1 MTRKGWS
8 SADVPDQTGRTVIIT
23 GANSGLGLET
33 TKVLAGNG
41 ATVVMACRSLDKA
54 EAAKQQILAAHPE
67 ATLDVRKLDLA
78 DLSSVRAFAE
88 GVLEAYPVI
97 DLLINNAGIMAIP
110 RSETVDGF
118 EMQLGTNHFGHFALT
133 GLLLERLSE
142 TGQGRVVTV
151 SSAAHKMG
159 RMHFDD
165 LQLSQGYGEWKAY
178 GQSKLANLLFAFELD
193 RRLRAADRPIKSL
206 AAHPGYSDTN
216 LQSVGPKKSGNKLMG
231 AIMKLGNSVMA
242 QDADRGALPSLRA
255 ATDPSADGGQYYGPG
270 GLFEV
275 AGPPVVVEANDHAK
289 DAGDATRLWEI
300 SEELTGVRYG
310 L

>member
-33 TKVLAGNG
+33 AKVMAGHG

-54 EAAKQQILAAHPE
+54 EAAKQQILAAHPD

-78 DLSSVRAFAE
+78 DLASIRAFAE
-88 GVLEAYPVI
+88 GVLEAYPVL

-110 RSETVDGF
+110 RSETADGF

-193 RRLRAADRPIKSL
+193 RRLRSADRPVKSL

-216 LQSVGPKKSGNKLMG
+216 LQSVGPKKSGNRLMG